1 MAKNSKT
8 VCIDGSRF
16 EWPDVSCADVSVEH
30 HIGYISIKIYPN
42 ARDEHTKNTLR
53 IIYKIFEQ
61 DFKHVSIIAD
71 FFMVYNTFGGY
82 TTYPSDLKMEYRK
95 RLREM
100 EADILRE
107 LRNDDISTVDIDEIV
122 ARAMFRAIW
131 QHAFY
136 HLEHLREESFV
147 GTDDY
152 ERKSEEF
159 LAQFKTDLHEA
170 KDTLERLCQETE
182 TAFRALFRKE

>member
-1 MAKNSKT
+1 MAKDSKT
-8 VCIDGSRF
+8 ICIDGSHF
-16 EWPDVSCADVSVEH
+16 EYPSASRIDVSVSYHSRYVSVE
-30 HIGYISIKIYPN
+30 IFIN
-42 ARDEHTKNTLR
+42 LRDNHTKGPLQTVYN
-53 IIYKIFEQ
+53 IYEGN
-61 DFKHVSIIAD
+61 FKHASIITD

-82 TTYPSDLKMEYRK
+82 TMLPADLKMECRN

-107 LRNDDISTVDIDEIV
+107 LRNDNMSTVDIDEIA

-131 QHAFY
+131 QHAFH

-152 ERKSEEF
+152 EKKSEEF

-170 KDTLERLCQETE
+170 KDTLERLCRETE
-182 TAFRALFRKE
+182 TAFRALFKKE